1 MRRLRSSEPRVALG
15 LGRYGRPVLMPVDS
29 FKKATFIAGA
39 SRSGK
44 TRLACSICDQQVHI
58 LGGGNLVIDF
68 KNDDPLVKAKARLAE
83 REGRSFLHFQLAPK
97 NGGGYEQPHPYAP
110 PVPARYDPLG
120 RGNGK
125 SKTEMLLKSVPRD
138 GDAAAY
144 LRAAQEITEL
154 AWNIA
159 AFTGY
164 DRTIGADGRTR
175 ISALETLMNMLSV
188 AGAGGG
194 ELERQAA
201 ALNVPTILSYYP
213 HLSEQDAQQRIATL
227 RSRVQSVVG
236 ELKKGNSL
244 VAQAASST
252 RQLVSTYVNSS
263 ALFPGTFG
271 TGRSP
276 AGQIDLIRAI
286 LRGEIVVISLPAQDY
301 PDFSAMIGSM
311 ILLDLQNAVATLRS
325 RKAAVAAFMGSD
337 TGVADST
344 PWPPFLVQ
352 IEELGS
358 AANSASADAL
368 INLLNKS
375 ADIGIRVVA
384 STQGLADIRQID
396 DGKGVWLDQLLGQTD
411 HLFALQLN
419 AQTDDQIVSA
429 FSGQVTKQFAT
440 NETDVSNNR
449 LRLFTGASESKKVRG
464 SEQQDTRIPLG
475 TTQDLDRSKFEMV
488 YVTKAPKLTAVH
500 TTAPEGPNNWFE
512 IVEMV
517 PVFEPELGYDP
528 FGADPALV
536 EATKDAARAKAMDVN
551 QELADPNSLLF
562 RIVDSAGEKVDI
574 KPAVGATVDAAEE
587 PPLPDES
594 RPEEPDLP
602 DVPDEDQVAIDS
614 FYDSLPAEPDP
625 GGWDRLP

>member
-1 MRRLRSSEPRVALG
+1 MRRRSTEPTIALG
-15 LGRYGRPVLMPVDS
+15 LGHYGYPLLAPS
-29 FKKATFIAGA
+29 SLFKKAVVIVGS

-44 TRLACSICDQQVHI
+44 TRHATSIADQQVHVE
-58 LGGGNLVIDF
+58 GGGNLTIDI
-68 KNDDPLVKAKARLAE
+68 KGDDALVKSKARLAE
-83 REGRSFLHFQLAPK
+83 REGRSFLHFTLAPK

-110 PVPARYDPLG
+110 PIPARYDPLG

-125 SKTEMLLKSVPRD
+125 SKAEMLLKSVPRD

-159 AFTGY
+159 ALTGY

-188 AGAGGG
+188 AGEGGG

-213 HLSEQDAQQRIATL
+213 HLSERDAQQRIATL

-236 ELKKGNSL
+236 ELKKGSS
-244 VAQAASST
+244 VTAQAASNT

-301 PDFSAMIGSM
+301 PDFSAMIYSM

-325 RKAAVAAFMGSD
+325 RKAVVAEYLGVD
-337 TGVADST
+337 TSRADST
-344 PWPPFLVQ
+344 PWPPFIVQ

-358 AANSASADAL
+358 AVNSASAEAL

-375 ADIGIRVVA
+375 ADIGIRVIA
-384 STQGLADIRQID
+384 STQALADIRQID
-396 DGKGVWLDQLLGQTD
+396 DGKGVWLERLLAQAD

-419 AQTDDQIVSA
+419 AETDDEIVSG
-429 FSGQVTKQFAT
+429 FSGKVTKQFAT
-440 NETDVSNNR
+440 NETEVSNNR
-449 LRLFTGASESKKVRG
+449 LRIFTGASESKKVRG
-464 SEQQDTRIPLG
+464 AEQQDTRIPLG
-475 TTQDLDRSKFEMV
+475 TTQALDRSKWEMV
-488 YVTKAPKLTAVH
+488 YVSKAPKLTAVH

-512 IVEMV
+512 IIEMV
-517 PVFEPELGYDP
+517 PVFEPDLGYNP
-528 FGADPALV
+528 FAADTTLV
-536 EATKDAARAKAMDVN
+536 EATKAAARAKAMELN

-562 RIVDSAGEKVDI
+562 RIVDGVDEKADIEPAAVVVADASGEVD
-574 KPAVGATVDAAEE
+574 E
-587 PPLPDES
+587 PPFPDEFGFG
-594 RPEEPDLP
+594 EP
-602 DVPDEDQVAIDS
+602 DVPDEDQAAIDS
-614 FYDSLPAEPDP
+614 FYESVPPESDP
-625 GGWDRLP
+625 GGWDRIP

>member
-1 MRRLRSSEPRVALG
+1 MLSNRRTEPTIALG
-15 LGRYGRPVLMPVDS
+15 VGYYGHPVLTPSKS
-29 FKKATFIAGA
+29 FKKAALIVGS

-44 TRLACSICDQQVHI
+44 TRLATSLVDQQVHVE
-58 LGGGNLVIDF
+58 GGGNLTIDI
-68 KNDDPLVKAKARLAE
+68 KGDDALVKSKARLAE
-83 REGRSFLHFQLAPK
+83 REGRSFLHFALAPK

-159 AFTGY
+159 ALTGY
-164 DRTIGADGRTR
+164 DRTVGADGRTR

-188 AGAGGG
+188 VGDGGG

-201 ALNVPTILSYYP
+201 ALNVGTVRTYYP
-213 HLSEQDAQQRIATL
+213 HLSDDEAGKRIATL
-227 RSRVQSVVG
+227 RARVQAVMG
-236 ELKKGNSL
+236 ELKKGSTIT
-244 VAQAASST
+244 AQAASNT

-301 PDFSAMIGSM
+301 PDFAAMIYTM
-311 ILLDLQNAVATLRS
+311 ILLDLQNAVATLRA
-325 RKAAVAAFMGSD
+325 RKLAVSQYLALD

-344 PWPPFLVQ
+344 PWPPFIVQ

-358 AANSASADAL
+358 AVNSASAEAL

-375 ADIGIRVVA
+375 ADMGIRVVA
-384 STQGLADIRQID
+384 STQALADVRQVD
-396 DGKGVWLDQLLGQTD
+396 DGKGVWLDRLLAQVD

-419 AQTDDQIVSA
+419 TEADDEIVCG
-429 FSGQVTKQFAT
+429 FSGKVTKQFAT
-440 NETDVSNNR
+440 NETAVSNNR
-449 LRLFTGASESKKVRG
+449 LRIFTGASESKMVRG
-464 SEQQDTRIPLG
+464 SEQQDTRIPFG
-475 TTQDLDRSKFEMV
+475 TTQALDRDSWEMV

-500 TTAPEGPNNWFE
+500 TTAPEGPNNWYE
-512 IVEMV
+512 IIEMV
-517 PVFEPELGYDP
+517 PVFEPELGYNPFAGDP
-528 FGADPALV
+528 ELIDATREAARTTAITLNEELAKRSSKLFEIVDGVTEKADIEPVSAV
-536 EATKDAARAKAMDVN
+536 TAVSSEDSTAFDAFDDAAGPEGDH
-551 QELADPNSLLF
+551 F
-562 RIVDSAGEKVDI
+562 THVDRRSEDDFDRE
-574 KPAVGATVDAAEE
+574 PAAAE
-587 PPLPDES
+587 PS
-594 RPEEPDLP
+594 
-602 DVPDEDQVAIDS
+602 V
-614 FYDSLPAEPDP
+614 
-625 GGWDRLP
+625 WDRL